1 MKKELIKKIE
11 GHVIKSRIYFL
22 VYVKIPSGVYV
33 AVFGMN

>member
-1 MKKELIKKIE
+1 MKKDLIEKIE
-11 GHVIKSRIYFL
+11 SHVIKSKIYFL